1 MVPHDSDEHFD
12 SLPYLKDDP
21 GVKMP
26 LHLIKTTQTASALMQ
41 QQQQQQQFCYLNQGF
56 PS

>member
-26 LHLIKTTQTASALMQ
+26 LHLIKTTQTASTLM